1 VAAVAEV
8 AVVAVA
14 VVVVAVAE
22 VAVAGSAAAGSA
34 AVGLVAAGSLPA
46 SVAWAA
52 PVAAYPGERAGCAE
66 SHDLTARPQY
76 GLRQLGLQSIT
87 LASWRR

>member
-34 AVGLVAAGSLPA
+34 AAGLVAAGSLPA
-46 SVAWAA
+46 LVAWVA

-66 SHDLTARPQY
+66 SHDLTARPQH

-87 LASWRR
+87 RAS

>member
-14 VVVVAVAE
+14 VAVVAVAE
-22 VAVAGSAAAGSA
+22 VAVAGSGSA
-34 AVGLVAAGSLPA
+34 AAGLVAAGSLPA
-46 SVAWAA
+46 LVALVAWVA